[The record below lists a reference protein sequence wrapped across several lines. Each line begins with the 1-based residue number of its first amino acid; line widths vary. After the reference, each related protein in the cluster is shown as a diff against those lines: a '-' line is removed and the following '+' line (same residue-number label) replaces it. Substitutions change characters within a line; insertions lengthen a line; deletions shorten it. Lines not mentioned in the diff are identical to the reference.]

1 MTVGS
6 SPLVRGQPV
15 IFPPLSVR
23 ARIIPARAGPTPFA
37 ISVASS
43 VADHPRSCGANL
55 MFSSAF
61 FISSGSSPLV
71 RGQPSSMIPT
81 KSYARIIPARAGPT
95 VMAYPFLK
103 AETDHPRSCGA
114 NELTSSSIWRSAGS
128 SPLVRGQPH
137 HRTCETDTIGII
149 PARAGPTRRWPCVHA
164 SHTDHPRSCGAN
176 RRWMACWPLQ
186 CGSSPL
192 VRGQR
197 GLEPSKAT
205 HCRIIPARAGP
216 TYQKTDV
223 QTRYQDHPRSCG
235 ANL

>member
-1 MTVGS
+1 MSVILETPDHPRSCGANLSTISTSSLTVGS

-71 RGQPSSMIPT
+71 RGQHSTDVDTANRI
-81 KSYARIIPARAGPT
+81 RIIPARAGPT
-95 VMAYPFLK
+95 RHSTGHHLQA
-103 AETDHPRSCGA
+103 ADHPRSCGA
-114 NELTSSSIWRSAGS
+114 NDGVPR
-128 SPLVRGQPH
+128 
-137 HRTCETDTIGII
+137 
-149 PARAGPTRRWPCVHA
+149 RAHMG
-164 SHTDHPRSCGAN
+164 N
-176 RRWMACWPLQ
+176 
-186 CGSSPL
+186 GSSPL

-197 GLEPSKAT
+197 W
-205 HCRIIPARAGP
+205 
-216 TYQKTDV
+216 KT
-223 QTRYQDHPRSCG
+223 PRLTS
-235 ANL
+235 

>member
-1 MTVGS
+1 MSVILETPDHPRSCGANLSTISTSSLTVGS

-95 VMAYPFLK
+95 SAYTN
-103 AETDHPRSCGA
+103 ARHYRS
-114 NELTSSSIWRSAGS
+114 
-128 SPLVRGQPH
+128 
-137 HRTCETDTIGII
+137 
-149 PARAGPTRRWPCVHA
+149 
-164 SHTDHPRSCGAN
+164 
-176 RRWMACWPLQ
+176 
-186 CGSSPL
+186 
-192 VRGQR
+192 
-197 GLEPSKAT
+197 
-205 HCRIIPARAGP
+205 
-216 TYQKTDV
+216 
-223 QTRYQDHPRSCG
+223 DHPRSCG
-235 ANL
+235 ANLDITPQTGDATGSSPLVRGQLRPRDGAS